1 MSIIQQCSRNC
12 EILKTSTWQP
22 QWSRDHHLTCVV
34 DLGECVRYHVAFI
47 HFNHYFTVVIDVK
60 IWIEIAAWVVWVNG
74 IACQRSTR
82 RLTDVLVVNGAL
94 ITSRYWM
101 LLKSSQITMA
111 TDISIQYLLSSLQ
124 FHFLKIYFKI
134 NISTNSRQ
142 QNPSWEAKSNSASQE
157 IPHLPWLWR
166 FITVFTKDYYLNF
179 KHIIQFFYCLSA
191 MKRCIML
198 GSN

>member
-1 MSIIQQCSRNC
+1 MSIIKQYSRNC

-22 QWSRDHHLTCVV
+22 QWSCDHHLTCVV
-34 DLGECVRYHVAFI
+34 DLGQSVRYHVAFV

-82 RLTDVLVVNGAL
+82 RLTDMLVVNGAL

-111 TDISIQYLLSSLQ
+111 IDISIQYLLSSLQ
-124 FHFLKIYFKI
+124 FHWLKINFKI

-142 QNPSWEAKSNSASQE
+142 QNLLEKLRVAQLVNTFPTFHYCEDSLLSSWKTTTWPLYIFYNFY
-157 IPHLPWLWR
+157 IVCLPWR
-166 FITVFTKDYYLNF
+166 AI
-179 KHIIQFFYCLSA
+179 
-191 MKRCIML
+191 
-198 GSN
+198 

>member
-1 MSIIQQCSRNC
+1 MSIIKQYSRNC

-22 QWSRDHHLTCVV
+22 QWSCDHHLTCVV
-34 DLGECVRYHVAFI
+34 DLGESVRYHVAFV

-82 RLTDVLVVNGAL
+82 RLTDMLVVNGAL

-101 LLKSSQITMA
+101 LLKFSQITMA
-111 TDISIQYLLSSLQ
+111 IDISIQYLLHL
-124 FHFLKIYFKI
+124 LKINFKI

-142 QNPSWEAKSNSASQE
+142 QNLLEKLRVAQLVKKFPTFHCCEGSLLSSWKTTTWPSYIFYNFY
-157 IPHLPWLWR
+157 IVCLPWR
-166 FITVFTKDYYLNF
+166 DI
-179 KHIIQFFYCLSA
+179 
-191 MKRCIML
+191 
-198 GSN
+198 

>member
-1 MSIIQQCSRNC
+1 MSIIKQYSRNC
-12 EILKTSTWQP
+12 EILQTSTWQP
-22 QWSRDHHLTCVV
+22 LWSRDHHLTCVV
-34 DLGECVRYHVAFI
+34 DLGESVRYHVALV

-82 RLTDVLVVNGAL
+82 RLTDMLVVNGAL
-94 ITSRYWM
+94 INSRYWM

-124 FHFLKIYFKI
+124 FHFLKINFKI

-142 QNPSWEAKSNSASQE
+142 QNPSWEAKSSSASQE
-157 IPHLPWLWR
+157 IPHLPLLWR
-166 FITVFTKDYYLNF
+166 FITVFIKDYYLTF
-179 KHIIQFFYCLSA
+179 VHILQFLYCLSP
-191 MKRCIML
+191 MKKCIML
-198 GSN
+198 GSS